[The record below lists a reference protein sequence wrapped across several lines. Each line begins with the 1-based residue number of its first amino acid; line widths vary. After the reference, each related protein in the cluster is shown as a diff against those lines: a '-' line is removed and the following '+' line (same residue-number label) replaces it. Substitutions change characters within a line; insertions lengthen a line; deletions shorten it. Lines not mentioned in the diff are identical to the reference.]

1 MRGHCV
7 CLVAILAIVPSAVW
21 AASDGIPT
29 LDVRPVC
36 RGIASQSA
44 DPGVGQIYNAA
55 RFWTAI
61 AKVVGTTWNANIE
74 LLRHVS
80 ATRE

>member
-7 CLVAILAIVPSAVW
+7 YLVAILTIVPSTVW

-44 DPGVGQIYNAA
+44 DPGVGQRNQTETFQQCMGSD
-55 RFWTAI
+55 R
-61 AKVVGTTWNANIE
+61 
-74 LLRHVS
+74 LSVS
-80 ATRE
+80 N